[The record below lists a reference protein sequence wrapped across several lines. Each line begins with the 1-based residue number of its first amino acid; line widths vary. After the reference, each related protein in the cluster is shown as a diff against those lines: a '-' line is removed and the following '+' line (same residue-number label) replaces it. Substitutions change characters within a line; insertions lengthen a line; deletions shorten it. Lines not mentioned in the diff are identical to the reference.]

1 MISSMTGFGEA
12 AAEAEGISYTVEIKT
27 VNNRYFKTHL
37 RLPDTA
43 AFLEW
48 EIEKLLRSRIRR
60 GTVSCALHMKNVS
73 GEALFE
79 LDENTLTDY
88 IGKLRDIARA
98 NNIDNR
104 FDLAGLLTLPGVVQP
119 LCPDSAQTNRMK
131 EVILELVNRAIE
143 QVKQMRRVEGAAMA
157 EDLAANCRVIT
168 EKLQSIRDRRE
179 VVIEEYHDKLKKRV
193 DELLAGAQ
201 LNIDEELLARETA
214 IFADRCDIAEELTR
228 LNSHSDLF
236 TGHCQTDQDAGRRL
250 DFISQEMLREANTI
264 ASKASDSRIAR
275 WVIDMKCA
283 IDRIKEQVQN
293 VE

>member
-12 AAEAEGISYTVEIKT
+12 TAEVEGIAYTVEIKT

-37 RLPDTA
+37 RLPDIA
-43 AFLEW
+43 SFLEG
-48 EIEKLLRSRIRR
+48 EIEKLLRSRIHR
-60 GTVSCALHMKNVS
+60 GTVSCGLYMKNVS

-79 LDENTLTDY
+79 LDENTLASY
-88 IGKLRDIARA
+88 IAKLRDIAKA
-98 NNIDNR
+98 NNLESHI
-104 FDLAGLLTLPGVVQP
+104 DLAGLLTLPGVIQP
-119 LCPDSAQTNRMK
+119 LCPDEAKTSRMK
-131 EVILELVNRAIE
+131 EVVLELINRTIE
-143 QVKQMRRVEGAAMA
+143 QLKQMRRAEGAALA

-168 EKLQSIRDRRE
+168 EKLQLIRDRSK

-193 DELLAGAQ
+193 DELLADAQ
-201 LNIDEELLARETA
+201 LHIDEELLAKEIA
-214 IFADRCDIAEELTR
+214 IFADRCDIAEELAR
-228 LNSHSDLF
+228 LNSHLDLF
-236 TGHCQTDQDAGRRL
+236 LEHCQTDQDAGRRL

-264 ASKASDSRIAR
+264 ASKASDARIAR

>member
-12 AAEAEGISYTVEIKT
+12 ATEADGISYTVEIKT
-27 VNNRYFKTHL
+27 VNNRYFKARL

-48 EIEKLLRSRIRR
+48 EIEKLLRDRIRR

-104 FDLAGLLTLPGVVQP
+104 FDIAGLLTLPGVVQP
-119 LCPDSAQTNRMK
+119 LCPDSEQTNRMK
-131 EVILELVNRAIE
+131 AVILELVNQAIE
-143 QVKQMRRVEGAAMA
+143 QVKQMRRAEGAALA

-179 VVIEEYHDKLKKRV
+179 VVTEEYHDKLKKRV

-214 IFADRCDIAEELTR
+214 IFADRCDIAEELAR
-228 LNSHSDLF
+228 LNSHLDLF

-264 ASKASDSRIAR
+264 ASKASDARIAR

>member
-12 AAEAEGISYTVEIKT
+12 ASEAEGISYTVEIKT

-48 EIEKLLRSRIRR
+48 EIEKLLRDRIRR

-98 NNIDNR
+98 NNVDNR

-119 LCPDSAQTNRMK
+119 LCPDSVQTNRIK
-131 EVILELVNRAIE
+131 EVILELVNQAIE
-143 QVKQMRRVEGAAMA
+143 QVKQMRRAEGAALA
-157 EDLAANCRVIT
+157 EELAANCRVIT

-179 VVIEEYHDKLKKRV
+179 VVIEEYHNKLKKRV

-228 LNSHSDLF
+228 LNSHLDLF

-264 ASKASDSRIAR
+264 ASKASDARIAR